1 MIGRSLGGLF
11 AAQGL
16 YLTAGIGMIWALRT
30 FRTWADALRFLG
42 LAYLLGVAGV
52 GVVAT
57 LVLVAGLGVGTP
69 VVVVLSLA
77 CFGVGA
83 AIARLRGHGLPRVGG
98 FRRPALTPESLL
110 AGALALLTAAILV
123 AFYRAARHQ
132 GLVAWDAWAFWV
144 PKAKAIY
151 FFGGLAKCLGPGWW
165 NGINLWRALTR
176 PPFDLISADIL
187 VRFKHFLPITGVAV
201 WLLEIGYPF
210 VIWHRRLRRPWLI
223 AILLMHA
230 GVGIAMGMY
239 LFASVMIVLNLAA
252 FGPGILWH
260 RTQAPDDGSSFSGSM
275 VPSPKN

>member
-52 GVVAT
+52 GVAAT

-151 FFGGLAKCLGPGWW
+151 FFGGLDEQLFRTLPGPSYPLFVPAVQAIDFHFMG
-165 NGINLWRALTR
+165 
-176 PPFDLISADIL
+176 SADQTTL
-187 VRFKHFLPITGVAV
+187 ALQYWFLFVGFVLAV
-201 WLLEIGYPF
+201 WGLLRPL
-210 VIWHRRLRRPWLI
+210 VAPVLIWPVLAL
-223 AILLMHA
+223 
-230 GVGIAMGMY
+230 V
-239 LFASVMIVLNLAA
+239 SV
-252 FGPGILWH
+252 
-260 RTQAPDDGSSFSGSM
+260 
-275 VPSPKN
+275 